1 MAGAI
6 RKEHPQGGPW
16 ERRRRAAPALLIER
30 LSPRLPGLCHL
41 GVFEESGPGNDGGSK
56 PQ

>member
-30 LSPRLPGLCHL
+30 LSPRLPGDSAP
-41 GVFEESGPGNDGGSK
+41 GMFEGSGPGNDGGSK